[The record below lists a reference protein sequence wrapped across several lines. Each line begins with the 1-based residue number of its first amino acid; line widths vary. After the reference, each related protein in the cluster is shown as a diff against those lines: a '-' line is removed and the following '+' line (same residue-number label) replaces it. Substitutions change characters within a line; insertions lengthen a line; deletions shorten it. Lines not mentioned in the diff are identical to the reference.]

1 MSLVSVPISF
11 GELIDKITILEI
23 KLERMSDPAKLANVR
38 AELEMLRD
46 IWRATPESKQD
57 VGEGWAALKQVNARL
72 WVIEDDIREC
82 ERRQDFGAEFVR
94 LARAVYFENDE
105 RARIKRALNERLG
118 SRLVEE
124 KSYRDYRT
132 A

>member
-46 IWRATPESKQD
+46 IWRAAPESKQD